1 MADDRQKKLDDLL
14 ARRDKLRD
22 KVQRVKGRLDSARQD
37 LKAVDDECVQRKVP
51 PDQLE
56 EAKRRLDGKFDI
68 ALAELQVNIES
79 AETAVAPF
87 LMEDL
92 A

>member
-1 MADDRQKKLDDLL
+1 MADDRQERLDDLL

-22 KVQRVKGRLDSARQD
+22 KVQRVTGRLDSARQE
-37 LKAVDDECVQRKVP
+37 LKTVDDECVQRKVP

-56 EAKRRLDGKFDI
+56 EALRRLGGKFDI
-68 ALAELQVNIES
+68 AVAELETNIES
-79 AETAVAPF
+79 SETAIAPF
-87 LMEDL
+87 LKEDC